1 MKKNITGSN
10 SANSYGNPCEFPGME
25 NYVKVFNDDL
35 EYDDF
40 DDIYDYDDVKKYDIN
55 S

>member
-1 MKKNITGSN
+1 
-10 SANSYGNPCEFPGME
+10 ME